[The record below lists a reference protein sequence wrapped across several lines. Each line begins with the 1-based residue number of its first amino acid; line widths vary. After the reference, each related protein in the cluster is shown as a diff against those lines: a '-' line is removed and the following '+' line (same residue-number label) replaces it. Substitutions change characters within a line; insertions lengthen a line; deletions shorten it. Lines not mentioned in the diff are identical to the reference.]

1 MLCVICLVNLRGSH
15 VKTPCHHYFHV
26 NCLKRIANPSCPMC
40 RKNITNFLVKLGLTQ
55 QEIEKR
61 IKQERARIENDAE

>member
-1 MLCVICLVNLRGSH
+1 
-15 VKTPCHHYFHV
+15 
-26 NCLKRIANPSCPMC
+26 MC

-61 IKQERARIENDAE
+61 IKQERSRIENDAE